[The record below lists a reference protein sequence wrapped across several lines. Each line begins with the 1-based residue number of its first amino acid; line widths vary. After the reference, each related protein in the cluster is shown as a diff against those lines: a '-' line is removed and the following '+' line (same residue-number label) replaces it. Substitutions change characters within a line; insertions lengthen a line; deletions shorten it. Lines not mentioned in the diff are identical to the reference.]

1 MGVDRWKAPRV
12 AKAAPFHEGAGEAIS
27 AELELLRTRKR
38 PEGEGE
44 VTGAS
49 EADCSIATKMRGL
62 KPLPC
67 ARADRR
73 SASRLVKSSRCTGF
87 RRRKPCRGRSTN
99 DSWVLEDDVWKGIHR
114 LHASLFA
121 PLHRLRSREAG
132 RARHARTHRAV
143 DADDGGGRAE
153 TVRDA
158 PRRGRSRSEVSIA
171 TATPW
176 WSNTN
181 GRRSGCGTGPL

>member
-12 AKAAPFHEGAGEAIS
+12 AEAAPFHEGAGEAIS
-27 AELELLRTRKR
+27 AEPELLRTRKR

-176 WSNTN
+176 WSNTD